1 MSVDKFAAIGML
13 ASTEPGRF
21 ADVGAIDATSLP
33 SFSHFP
39 GSDFIYTNFRR
50 GRENVTMT
58 CLAFFAIFNSL
69 SLSWEGILIFWRDD
83 VAKESETSKEN

>member
-1 MSVDKFAAIGML
+1 MSVSVDKFAAIGML

-21 ADVGAIDATSLP
+21 ADIGAIDATSLP

-50 GRENVTMT
+50 GRDPVFTSTKNRRGRDRDFSCTNVSQPFYGENVK
-58 CLAFFAIFNSL
+58 IY
-69 SLSWEGILIFWRDD
+69 
-83 VAKESETSKEN
+83 